1 MQLID
6 LSHFNTDYRHRR
18 DIETAIA
25 WNAVK
30 KTLITLG
37 REELFDYIKSVKV
50 TEKNIIIITEK
61 PIVNAEI
68 KLYGEKI
75 LLSVNTGLKTIR
87 SLPRSGM
94 KLR

>member
-1 MQLID
+1 MQLIN

-37 REELFDYIKSVKV
+37 REEIFGYIKSVKV
-50 TEKNIIIITEK
+50 TEKNIIITTEK

-68 KLYGEKI
+68 TLYSEKI
-75 LLSVNTGLKTIR
+75 LSSVNTGLKTIR
-87 SLPRSGM
+87 SLPRSG
-94 KLR
+94 LRKR